1 MVQFLIKLFVTV
13 IITLSVIFK
22 EVIRRQIVLCYL
34 FIVLRLLCILKG
46 ILTGK
51 KSGSFFV
58 QLFGNLRCL
67 KPEYFY
73 VLVQLCL
80 HLEVEVHRK

>member
-1 MVQFLIKLFVTV
+1 MVQFLIKLFMTV

-22 EVIRRQIVLCYL
+22 EVILHQIVLCYL

-51 KSGSFFV
+51 
-58 QLFGNLRCL
+58 NLVPFLSNYLATCTA
-67 KPEYFY
+67 
-73 VLVQLCL
+73 
-80 HLEVEVHRK
+80 